1 MQNKEVLKLEFSQEG
16 FRVDLNLSDNFQ
28 TDQPIFNELADFLGS
43 VDHHLLKDVS
53 KVHLTTL
60 EKLEILC
67 KKAREY
73 ADEESEYA
81 DDYKEVKIITS
92 ANKKFLQ
99 NSTVETILYDTIDI
113 ISDDLLIV
121 SLASAYGVI
130 TISGKMILPLEFQK
144 INLITKGYLEVHL
157 KDSISLYTTSG
168 KLLLSDLE
176 EISENF
182 SPFGQQAPYF
192 WIKKE
197 NKWGLFD
204 NNFNQIIPFRLEY
217 DYCELISDNT
227 KENIFIKVFKDDK
240 CGILSGLLNIT
251 VLELDEDISDVVK
264 THKRSY
270 LISRKDHKDLELSI
284 DDLTKAEERLK
295 NQN

>member
-1 MQNKEVLKLEFSQEG
+1 MKNKEVIKLEFSQEG
-16 FRVDLNLSDNFQ
+16 HHLDLYLSDNFQ

-43 VDHHLLKDVS
+43 VDHHILKDVS
-53 KVHLTTL
+53 TVNLTTL

-73 ADEESEYA
+73 ADEESQYA
-81 DDYKEVKIITS
+81 DDYTEVKIITS
-92 ANKKFLQ
+92 GDKKFLQ
-99 NSTVETILYDTIDI
+99 NSTVETVLYDTVDI

-121 SLASAYGVI
+121 SLANAYGVI
-130 TISGKMILPLEFQK
+130 TISGKQILPLEFQK
-144 INLITKGYLEVHL
+144 IYLITKGYLEVHL
-157 KDSISLYTTSG
+157 KDKISLYTTSG
-168 KLLLSDLE
+168 KLHLSNLE

-182 SPFGQQAPYF
+182 NPFDQQTPYF

-204 NNFNQIIPFRLEY
+204 HKFNQIIPFRLEY

-227 KENIFIKVFKDDK
+227 KENIFIKVFKDNK

-251 VLELDEDISDVVK
+251 VLELDDDISDVVK
-264 THKRSY
+264 THKRTY
-270 LISRKDHKDLELSI
+270 LISKKNHNDYELSL
-284 DDLTKAEERLK
+284 DDLTKEEEKLK

>member
-1 MQNKEVLKLEFSQEG
+1 MHNKEVIKLQFSQEG
-16 FRVDLNLSDNFQ
+16 FRVDLNLSDNFK
-28 TDQPIFNELADFLGS
+28 TDQPIFDELAHFLGAI
-43 VDHHLLKDVS
+43 DHYHLKDES
-53 KVHLTTL
+53 SVHLTTL

-81 DDYKEVKIITS
+81 DDYKEVRIITS
-92 ANKKFLQ
+92 DDKKLLQ
-99 NSTVETILYDTIDI
+99 NSTAEKILYDSVDI

-121 SLASAYGVI
+121 SLANTYGVI
-130 TISGKMILPLEFQK
+130 TITGHQILPLEFQQ
-144 INLITKGYLEVHL
+144 IHLITKGYLEVHL
-157 KDSISLYTTSG
+157 KDSISLYTTTG

-182 SPFGQQAPYF
+182 NPFGQQTPYF

-204 NNFNQIIPFRLEY
+204 HKFNQIIPFRLEY

-227 KENIFIKVFKDDK
+227 KENIFIKVFKDNK
-240 CGILSGLLNIT
+240 CGIISGLLNIT
-251 VLELDEDISDVVK
+251 VLELDDDIADVVK
-264 THKRSY
+264 THKKTY
-270 LISRKDHKDLELSI
+270 LISRKNHNDYELSP
-284 DDLTKAEERLK
+284 DDLTKEEQKIK
-295 NQN
+295 N

>member
-1 MQNKEVLKLEFSQEG
+1 MHNKEVIKLQFSQEG
-16 FRVDLNLSDNFQ
+16 FRVDLNLSDNFK
-28 TDQPIFNELADFLGS
+28 TDQPIFDELAHFLGAI
-43 VDHHLLKDVS
+43 DHYHLKDES
-53 KVHLTTL
+53 SVHLTTL

-67 KKAREY
+67 KKARDY

-81 DDYKEVKIITS
+81 DDYKEVRIITS
-92 ANKKFLQ
+92 DDKKLLQ
-99 NSTVETILYDTIDI
+99 NSTAETILYDSVDI

-121 SLASAYGVI
+121 SLANTYGVI
-130 TISGKMILPLEFQK
+130 TITGHQILPLEFQQ
-144 INLITKGYLEVHL
+144 IHLITKGYLEVHL
-157 KDSISLYTTSG
+157 KDKISLYTTSG

-176 EISENF
+176 EITENF
-182 SPFGQQAPYF
+182 NPFGAQTPYF

-204 NNFNQIIPFRLEY
+204 NKFNQIIPFKLEY

-227 KENIFIKVFKDDK
+227 QENLFIKVFKDNK
-240 CGILSGLLNIT
+240 CGIVSGLLNIT
-251 VLELDEDISDVVK
+251 VLELDDHIVDVVK
-264 THKRSY
+264 THKRTY

>member
-1 MQNKEVLKLEFSQEG
+1 MQNKEVIKLEFSQEG
-16 FRVDLNLSDNFQ
+16 YHVDLNLSDNFQ

-99 NSTVETILYDTIDI
+99 NSTVETILYDTVDI

-121 SLASAYGVI
+121 SLASAYGVVS
-130 TISGKMILPLEFQK
+130 ISGKQILPLEFQK
-144 INLITKGYLEVHL
+144 IYLITKGYLEVHL
-157 KDSISLYTTSG
+157 KDSISLYTTTG

-182 SPFGQQAPYF
+182 NPFGQQTPYF

-204 NNFNQIIPFRLEY
+204 HKFNQIIPFRLEY

-227 KENIFIKVFKDDK
+227 KENIFIKIFKDDK

-264 THKRSY
+264 TYKRTY
-270 LISRKDHKDLELSI
+270 LISSKNHNDYELSL
-284 DDLTKAEERLK
+284 DDLTTEEEKLR